1 MRISSA
7 FEPVSRSRRAL
18 DCGPGAVADRT
29 VTRSR
34 RRLAVERVALAAMLS
49 VTTPPLLLA
58 QAPPPAPPS
67 AFDATDT
74 RPYDDKLIR
83 LSVVIGAVHYLRELC
98 GGNDGQVWRDRMR
111 ELIETDK
118 GSALRRVKLT
128 KSFNHGYRS
137 YRRTYQS
144 CSPSAQ
150 ATLTKFLAEGAELS
164 DSLLRET
171 Q

>member
-1 MRISSA
+1 LRPVRLGGA
-7 FEPVSRSRRAL
+7 FVAIGI
-18 DCGPGAVADRT
+18 CGVY
-29 VTRSR
+29 
-34 RRLAVERVALAAMLS
+34 
-49 VTTPPLLLA
+49 LLTAGRPAHA
-58 QAPPPAPPS
+58 QSPPPPAAPAEIS
-67 AFDATDT
+67 DA

-98 GGNDGQVWRDRMR
+98 GGNDGALWRDRMR

-137 YRRTYQS
+137 YRRTYTT
-144 CSPSAQ
+144 CTGPAQ
-150 ATLTKFLAEGAELS
+150 ATLTKFIAEGAELS
-164 DSLLRET
+164 DLLLRET

>member
-1 MRISSA
+1 M
-7 FEPVSRSRRAL
+7 L
-18 DCGPGAVADRT
+18 
-29 VTRSR
+29 
-34 RRLAVERVALAAMLS
+34 ALAAFATA
-49 VTTPPLLLA
+49 V
-58 QAPPPAPPS
+58 PS
-67 AFDATDT
+67 APARAQSSPSEITDA

-83 LSVVIGAVHYLRELC
+83 LSEILGAVHYLRELC
-98 GGNDGQVWRDRMR
+98 GGNEGQVWRDRMR

-144 CSPSAQ
+144 CNAPAQ
-150 ATLTKFLAEGAELS
+150 ATLAKFVSEGVELS
-164 DSLLRET
+164 DLLLRET

>member
-1 MRISSA
+1 M
-7 FEPVSRSRRAL
+7 L
-18 DCGPGAVADRT
+18 
-29 VTRSR
+29 
-34 RRLAVERVALAAMLS
+34 ALAAFATA
-49 VTTPPLLLA
+49 V
-58 QAPPPAPPS
+58 PS
-67 AFDATDT
+67 APARAQSSPSEITDA

-83 LSVVIGAVHYLRELC
+83 LSEILGAVHYLRELC
-98 GGNDGQVWRDRMR
+98 GGNEGQAWRDRMR

-144 CSPSAQ
+144 CNAPAQ
-150 ATLTKFLAEGAELS
+150 ATLAKFVSEGVELS
-164 DSLLRET
+164 DLLLRET